1 MGGCVLKPKQK
12 VKSNAKYFYKS
23 CKFGRNI
30 APAVPV
36 APVEHF
42 TDAENY
48 AIDFSVQELA
58 SLDIQSSETTICCM
72 SKLQILTF
80 QHSKLQQKH
89 NELGTN
95 DLKGSIRQRRLVAN
109 EIGGGDFAKS
119 VVGTSPETIRRSPNT
134 ILFAKNTGKI
144 SQTDFHPAY
153 DANRIIEFNEPVHFY
168 LTRNLQSFFSH
179 FGVEGLIVTDM
190 RAASQAVVSP
200 KAHEWEITGLILTQ
214 HWTYLEARN
223 GRPIFKNGK
232 IPWPCNSVSIE
243 KLNHWRTPNGNHWTY
258 S

>member
-58 SLDIQSSETTICCM
+58 SLNIQSSETTICCM

-95 DLKGSIRQRRLVAN
+95 G
-109 EIGGGDFAKS
+109 
-119 VVGTSPETIRRSPNT
+119 RSPNT

-168 LTRNLQSFFSH
+168 LTRNHQSFFSH